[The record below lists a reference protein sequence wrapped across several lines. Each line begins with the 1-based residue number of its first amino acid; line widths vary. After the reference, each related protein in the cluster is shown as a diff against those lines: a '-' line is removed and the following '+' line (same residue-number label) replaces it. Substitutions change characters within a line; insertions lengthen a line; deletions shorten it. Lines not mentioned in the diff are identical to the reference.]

1 VTGPGGI
8 LAAGAGPEHT
18 RGVDIPALRWL
29 DPPEGPAVEL
39 LDQTRLPAVEA
50 VVTCRDVPSLVDA
63 IRRLVVRGAPML
75 GVAGAFGVALA
86 ACRGD
91 DVAAATAAIETAR
104 PTAVNL
110 RWGARRAL
118 AAYREASAG
127 QDQDAERGAA
137 RAVVALARSI
147 AAQDAAA
154 SDAMAGY
161 GLELVPARARVLTH
175 CNTGALVS
183 GGAGTAF
190 AVVMAA
196 HRAGRLAQLWI
207 DETRPLLQ
215 GARLT
220 AYEARRAGLPH
231 AVLADSAAASLM
243 AAGQV
248 DIVLTGADRIA
259 ADGSV
264 ANKIGTYALAVL
276 ARHHGVPFVVA
287 APVSTIDPDT
297 PGGAAIEVEQR
308 PAEEVTHVAGVPTA
322 PAGTPGYN
330 PAFDVTPPALIT
342 AIVTE
347 RGVARPVGEGT
358 LRVLVEGSSA
368 CDGPLDAIYVERWG
382 S

>member
-1 VTGPGGI
+1 
-8 LAAGAGPEHT
+8 
-18 RGVDIPALRWL
+18 VDIPALRWL
-29 DPPEGPAVEL
+29 DPPEGPAIEL

-207 DETRPLLQ
+207 GETRPLLQ

-297 PGGAAIEVEQR
+297 PDGAAIEVEQR

-358 LRVLVEGSSA
+358 LRVLVEGSSDS
-368 CDGPLDAIYVERWG
+368 DGPLDAIYVERWG

>member
-1 VTGPGGI
+1 VTPGRR
-8 LAAGAGPEHT
+8 LAGGAGPEHT

-29 DPPEGPAVEL
+29 DPPEGPAIEL
-39 LDQTRLPAVEA
+39 LDQTRLPAVAA

-91 DVAAATAAIETAR
+91 DVAAATEAIETAR

-127 QDQDAERGAA
+127 QDHEPERGAA

-161 GLELVPARARVLTH
+161 GLELVPPRARVLTH

-190 AVVMAA
+190 AVIMAA

-297 PGGAAIEVEQR
+297 PDGAAIEVEQR

-322 PAGTPGYN
+322 PAATAVYN

-358 LRVLVEGSSA
+358 LRVLVEGSSD